1 VINLKRIQDM
11 RKATLAEFDEEEAD
25 WRETAER
32 QVEHFDELADLPTP
46 DELDE
51 LDPDEAINQVDSAV
65 ENNAQL
71 FVNATADVQ
80 SWGEMAIARIN
91 VRAKAAKKKAAKAK
105 P

>member
-1 VINLKRIQDM
+1 MK
-11 RKATLAEFDEEEAD
+11 KATLAEFDEEEAD

-32 QVEHFDELADLPTP
+32 QVGYFDELADLPTP

-51 LDPDEAINQVDSAV
+51 LDPDEAKVDSAV
-65 ENNAQL
+65 EHNAQL
-71 FVNATADVQ
+71 FVHATADVQ